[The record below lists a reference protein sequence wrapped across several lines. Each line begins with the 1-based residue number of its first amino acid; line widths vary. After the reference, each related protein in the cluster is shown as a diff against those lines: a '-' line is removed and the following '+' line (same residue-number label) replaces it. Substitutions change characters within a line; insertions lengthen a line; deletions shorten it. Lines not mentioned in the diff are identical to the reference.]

1 MNPYCFFANR
11 QLIFYVSING
21 QQKLVRFGERDTF
34 GVSAFQTTN
43 RYTAEAIR
51 KTSLFKKGVIKEESK
66 VEEKKPA
73 TVIPAKKAPVP
84 EKPADPTITEPTE
97 PTDNQTTTGTDNG
110 NPDAGNGQEVIE
122 AKNFTQAKSILSKK
136 LNIKYNDIK
145 TPDQLMKLASEAN
158 ITINYVK

>member
-66 VEEKKPA
+66 VEEEKPA

-84 EKPADPTITEPTE
+84 EKSADPTTTE
-97 PTDNQTTTGTDNG
+97 PTDNQATTGTDNG

>member
-51 KTSLFKKGVIKEESK
+51 NTSLFRKGVIKEESK

-73 TVIPAKKAPVP
+73 TVIPAKKKPEP
-84 EKPADPTITEPTE
+84 EKPADPTTTE
-97 PTDNQTTTGTDNG
+97 PTDNQTATDTDNE
-110 NPDAGNGQEVIE
+110 NPDTGNSQEVIE
-122 AKNFTQAKSILSKK
+122 AKNFTQAKSMLSKK

>member
-51 KTSLFKKGVIKEESK
+51 KTSMFKKGVIKEESK
-66 VEEKKPA
+66 VEEEKPA
-73 TVIPAKKAPVP
+73 TIIPAKKAPAP
-84 EKPADPTITEPTE
+84 EKPADPTTTE
-97 PTDNQTTTGTDNG
+97 PTDNQATTGTDNG
-110 NPDAGNGQEVIE
+110 NPDTGNSENVIE

-136 LNIKYNDIK
+136 LDIKYNDIK

-158 ITINYVK
+158 ITIKYVK

>member
-21 QQKLVRFGERDTF
+21 QQKLVKFGERDTF

-51 KTSLFKKGVIKEESK
+51 KTSMFKKGVIKEESK

-73 TVIPAKKAPVP
+73 TVIPAKKTPAP
-84 EKPADPTITEPTE
+84 EKPADPTTTE
-97 PTDNQTTTGTDNG
+97 PTDNQTTTSTGNE
-110 NPDAGNGQEVIE
+110 NPDTGIGAEVIE
-122 AKNFTQAKSILSKK
+122 AKNFTQAKSMLSKK